1 MIWLSQHP
9 LECTFQKVML
19 SEILK
24 LMSLIILHEW
34 VYQGYLTLKF
44 AVLTKPVQHVKR
56 NFLFAN
62 QILSSSVP
70 SDCPLKTI
78 TNFFNG
84 PKNYSVS
91 PLWNTTNVQNSH
103 PHSSLLLVSVR
114 DVLLRKKKAFFWIF
128 SLWGGRGPCP
138 IFSAHFQEV
147 HFCSIRT
154 LFLPKANN
162 WNFKLFVRLHNAYL
176 YCIIY

>member
-1 MIWLSQHP
+1 MDTKQKLMELMNWLSQHP

-24 LMSLIILHEW
+24 LMPLIIFHEW
-34 VYQGYLTLKF
+34 VYQGYVKLKF

-114 DVLLRKKKAFFWIF
+114 DVLLRKKKLSFGFFPYEGGEGPAQFFRHIF
-128 SLWGGRGPCP
+128 KRC
-138 IFSAHFQEV
+138 IFVQ
-147 HFCSIRT
+147 
-154 LFLPKANN
+154 
-162 WNFKLFVRLHNAYL
+162 
-176 YCIIY
+176 

>member
-44 AVLTKPVQHVKR
+44 AVLTKRVQHVKR

-84 PKNYSVS
+84 PKNYAVS

-103 PHSSLLLVSVR
+103 LHSSLLLVSVR
-114 DVLLRKKKAFFWIF
+114 NVLLRKKSFLLDFFLMRGERALPNFFGTFSRGAFLVNKD
-128 SLWGGRGPCP
+128 SVSSKRP
-138 IFSAHFQEV
+138 I
-147 HFCSIRT
+147 IGT
-154 LFLPKANN
+154 LNCF
-162 WNFKLFVRLHNAYL
+162 
-176 YCIIY
+176 

>member
-1 MIWLSQHP
+1 MNWLSQHP

-44 AVLTKPVQHVKR
+44 AVLTKRVQHVKR

-70 SDCPLKTI
+70 FLI
-78 TNFFNG
+78 VLWNYYNFFNG
-84 PKNYSVS
+84 PEKLLCKPLLRHHKRAKQPSSFVIVNGHCKERS
-91 PLWNTTNVQNSH
+91 PEKKCFLWNFFLIRGGGGR
-103 PHSSLLLVSVR
+103 PILLVN
-114 DVLLRKKKAFFWIF
+114 LK
-128 SLWGGRGPCP
+128 
-138 IFSAHFQEV
+138 EV
-147 HFCSIRT
+147 HFWSIKDSISSKMPIICT
-154 LFLPKANN
+154 
-162 WNFKLFVRLHNAYL
+162 WNFFLD
-176 YCIIY
+176 C

>member
-1 MIWLSQHP
+1 MDTKQKLMELMIWLSQHP

-44 AVLTKPVQHVKR
+44 AVLTKRVQHVKR

-114 DVLLRKKKAFFWIF
+114 DVLLRKKKLSFGFFPAQIW
-128 SLWGGRGPCP
+128 SNTKLRHWKGTKK
-138 IFSAHFQEV
+138 E
-147 HFCSIRT
+147 
-154 LFLPKANN
+154 LFR
-162 WNFKLFVRLHNAYL
+162 F
-176 YCIIY
+176 